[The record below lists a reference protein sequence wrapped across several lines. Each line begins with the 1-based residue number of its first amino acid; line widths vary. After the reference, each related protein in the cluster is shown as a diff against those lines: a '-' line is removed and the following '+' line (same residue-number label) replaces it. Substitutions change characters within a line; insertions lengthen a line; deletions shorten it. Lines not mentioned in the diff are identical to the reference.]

1 MIILKKPI
9 VTEKTVM
16 LFKNN
21 NQVTFE
27 VNLNADK
34 FAAIKALEEAFGV
47 KVESVQVINRLGK
60 KKRNRKNNRVEQKK
74 ANKKLMVFKLKDG
87 DKISIFEQ

>member
-34 FAAIKALEEAFGV
+34 FAAIKALEESFGV